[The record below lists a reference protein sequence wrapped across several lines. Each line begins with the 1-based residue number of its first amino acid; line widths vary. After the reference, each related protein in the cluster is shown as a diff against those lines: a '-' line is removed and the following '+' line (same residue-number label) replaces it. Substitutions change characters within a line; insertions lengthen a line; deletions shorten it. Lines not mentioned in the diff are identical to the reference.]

1 MTQDELNDY
10 VWRQLPARK
19 HLLGRKRADEL
30 VQRCVRSWPIA
41 VLRQCDYDEAQVVGV
56 YMERSLRRYADNEFG
71 MGIILTIVL
80 GALISE
86 LVKILLRWWLENDT
100 HRRIMTELHR

>member
-10 VWRQLPARK
+10 VWSQLPARK
-19 HLLGRKRADEL
+19 YLVGRRRIDAL
-30 VQRCVRSWPIA
+30 VTRSVRSWPVA

-56 YMERSLRRYADNEFG
+56 YMERSLKRYADAEFG

-100 HRRIMTELHR
+100 HKRIMTELHR

>member
-19 HLLGRKRADEL
+19 HLLGRKRTDEL
-30 VQRCVRSWPIA
+30 VRRCVRSWPIA
-41 VLRQCDYDEAQVVGV
+41 VLRQCDYDEAQVVGI
-56 YMERSLRRYADNEFG
+56 YMERSLKRYADAEFG

-100 HRRIMTELHR
+100 HKRIMTELHR